1 MTARDAVCPDLRHLL
16 ARAAAV
22 ERRIRHAV
30 ELRRST
36 DPDPDD
42 DFRGLYLTDESIA
55 RLLDDEGARGFPAVD
70 GSSAG
75 DAVEGPLAED
85 APDGLPV
92 EDDDSRLVAL
102 AREFGLTALDT
113 EILLIALVPDLD
125 DRFEAFYGYLNDD
138 VSRRRPSIGLALGLC
153 GVALSDPAARA
164 RLAAG
169 APLRAGGLLLAED
182 LNRPF
187 LSRALRVPDR
197 VAAHLLGDD
206 TPDPRLAE
214 LLAPWQAVP
223 GVGDPAPLA
232 GVLAEGVALAYL
244 SEDQG
249 GAGTALAASALRM
262 AGRRVLGLDLA
273 RLAEDPSPAEA
284 VRALVREARL
294 TGAGLV
300 CAPLDAVSRERPGL
314 LRLLTAT
321 PVPTVL
327 VGRAPWDASWSAAP
341 PLLLHAPRVERS
353 ARGALWREAYE
364 QVAGAGAGFTCG
376 ARAGHTS
383 GHTPGAGA
391 GAGAG
396 AEAEAGAGHTP
407 VASTPLLPPAIAPDH
422 LLAPFLLTP
431 EQITGA
437 ARSAA
442 QAARLAGGEL
452 TADHVRRGARAQNAA
467 GLDRLARRIEPTVTW
482 ADLVLPPDTHTQLRE
497 LTARARHRDR
507 VLGEWGMRPGGG
519 RGRGVSALFAGDSGT
534 GKTMSAEVIAAD
546 LGLDLY
552 TVDLATVI
560 DKYVGETEKNL
571 ERIFTEAAGVNG
583 VLLFDEADAIFGKRS
598 DVKDAHDRYANVES
612 AYLLQRMESFDG
624 LAILATNLRANL
636 DDAFTRR
643 LDLVI
648 DFPVPDP
655 EQRLLLWDRCLGPTL
670 PRGTDLDL
678 PFCAENFELAG
689 GNIRSIAV
697 TSAYLA
703 AEAGGAVTMETVIH
717 AIQRE
722 YQKLGRLTLASEF
735 GPYLDWVQS

>member
-1 MTARDAVCPDLRHLL
+1 MTGREAADPNLRHLL

-22 ERRIRHAV
+22 EQRIRHAV

-42 DFRGLYLTDESIA
+42 DFRGLYLTDESIT
-55 RLLDDEGARGFPAVD
+55 RLLEEEGARVFPAVPPLD
-70 GSSAG
+70 GGGA
-75 DAVEGPLAED
+75 A
-85 APDGLPV
+85 
-92 EDDDSRLVAL
+92 SRLDGL
-102 AREFGLTALDT
+102 AREFGLTPLDT

-125 DRFEAFYGYLNDD
+125 DRFEAFYAYLNDD
-138 VSRRRPSIGLALGLC
+138 VTRRRPSIGLALGLC
-153 GVALSDPAARA
+153 GAAPSDPGARA

-169 APLRAGGLLLAED
+169 APLRSGGLLLVED
-182 LNRPF
+182 LDRPF

-214 LLAPWQAVP
+214 LLAPWQAVR
-223 GVGDPAPLA
+223 GVGDPVPLA
-232 GVLAEGVALAYL
+232 GVLADGVPLAYL

-249 GAGTALAASALRM
+249 GAGTALAASALSL
-262 AGRRVLGLDLA
+262 AGREVLGLDLA
-273 RLAEDPSPAEA
+273 RLAEDPSPADA

-300 CAPLDAVSRERPGL
+300 CAPLDAVSRERPQL

-327 VGRAPWDASWSAAP
+327 VGRAPWDASWSSVP
-341 PLLLHAPRVERS
+341 PLLLHAPRVEPG
-353 ARGALWREAYE
+353 ARGELWTEAYE
-364 QVAGAGAGFTCG
+364 
-376 ARAGHTS
+376 HWS
-383 GHTPGAGA
+383 PS
-391 GAGAG
+391 
-396 AEAEAGAGHTP
+396 P
-407 VASTPLLPPAIAPDH
+407 IPPAITPDD

-431 EQITGA
+431 EQLTAA

-442 QAARLAGGEL
+442 QTARLAGGEL
-452 TADHVRRGARAQNAA
+452 TPDHVRRGARAQNAA

-482 ADLVLPPDTHTQLRE
+482 DDLVLPPDTHTQLRE

-655 EQRLLLWDRCLGPTL
+655 TQRLLLWNRCLGPTV
-670 PRGTDLDL
+670 PRGSDLDL

-697 TSAYLA
+697 TAAYLA

-735 GPYLDWVQS
+735 GPYLGLVQGGKHSPVGDGVA